1 MGLRDN
7 LLLVEGKDDMR
18 VVPEVVERAGVP
30 WGPRGSEIVRIHE
43 IDGFPNLAV
52 QFTSQLKNAGLLRV
66 GIIVDANADP
76 AARWR
81 SLSSTLSPECALPE
95 APPRAG
101 FVAPRTRTNKRL
113 GVWMMPDNA
122 ARGMMET
129 FLLALRPA
137 ANAPLL
143 AHVEQATD
151 AARRSHGAPFPEAH
165 RDKALIH
172 TWLAWQEPPGR
183 QMHDAVKQV
192 MLDATL
198 PYAGPFVAWF
208 KELYELT

>member
-1 MGLRDN
+1 MGRRDN
-7 LLLVEGKDDMR
+7 LLIVEGKDDLR
-18 VVPEVVERAGVP
+18 VVPELVEHAGVS
-30 WGPRGSEIVRIHE
+30 WGPRGDEIVRIHE
-43 IDGFPNLAV
+43 IDGYANLAA
-52 QFTSQLKNAGLLRV
+52 QLRAQLKNAGMVRV
-66 GIIVDANADP
+66 GIIVDANSDP
-76 AARWR
+76 AARWQ
-81 SLSSTLSPECALPE
+81 SLSATLAPECALPAA
-95 APPRAG
+95 APPTG
-101 FVAPRTRTNKRL
+101 FIAPQTSSKKRL

-143 AHVEQATD
+143 AHVEG
-151 AARRSHGAPFPEAH
+151 AADTARLHGAPFSAAH

-183 QMHDAVKQV
+183 QLHDAVKQA
-192 MLDATL
+192 MLDASL

-208 KELYELT
+208 KQLYELP